1 MHRQD
6 NANDTKSNLNSY
18 LYWQVCATFRINTC
32 KAGTM
37 TPEVQVMQ
45 VLIVGPMIQVPQ
57 DLLIVN

>member
-18 LYWQVCATFRINTC
+18 LYWQVRAAFRINTC
-32 KAGTM
+32 KAGTI
-37 TPEVQVMQ
+37 TPEVQVIKVVIVVPEIQ
-45 VLIVGPMIQVPQ
+45 VLQ